1 LHTQAISGREGRGRR
16 VLVAMSGGVDSS
28 VAAALLVEQG
38 YEVIGATMRLWSG
51 ASPEAD
57 ERACCSLSAVE
68 DARRVASRLG
78 IPYYVLDFE
87 ALFEER
93 VVRDFVCE
101 YASGRTPNPCI
112 RCNQHLKFAALLD
125 RARQLGAE
133 HIATGHYA
141 RVGFDEATGRYRL
154 RRGVDR
160 SKDQSYALYTLTQ
173 EQLAAVLFPL
183 GEWTKEQTRRRAAE
197 LGLGVARKRDSQ
209 EICFVPGNDYGG
221 FLREWQPTLAA
232 PGKIV
237 DRSGCVLGEHPGV
250 CFFTIGQK
258 RGLKLPLPHPMYV
271 VEIIAETNTLV
282 VGSEA
287 DLMRRSCVVEALNWI
302 AWPSLAGE
310 LPVMAKVRY
319 NMGEQPA
326 VVRELPGGKAHLEFV
341 QAQRAITPGQAAVFY
356 HNDDVVGGGTVSAAG
371 LGELESG

>member
-1 LHTQAISGREGRGRR
+1 MSGREGRGRR

-38 YEVIGATMRLWSG
+38 YDVIGATMRLWSG

-173 EQLAAVLFPL
+173 SSLPCPSAGRADQGADA
-183 GEWTKEQTRRRAAE
+183 RRAAE
-197 LGLGVARKRDSQ
+197 LGLGWLEARQPGDLFCRDDS
-209 EICFVPGNDYGG
+209 
-221 FLREWQPTLAA
+221 AA
-232 PGKIV
+232 SSRAPPGKIV
-237 DRSGCVLGEHPGV
+237 DLSG
-250 CFFTIGQK
+250 
-258 RGLKLPLPHPMYV
+258 R
-271 VEIIAETNTLV
+271 
-282 VGSEA
+282 VGS
-287 DLMRRSCVVEALNWI
+287 
-302 AWPSLAGE
+302 
-310 LPVMAKVRY
+310 
-319 NMGEQPA
+319 
-326 VVRELPGGKAHLEFV
+326 
-341 QAQRAITPGQAAVFY
+341 T
-356 HNDDVVGGGTVSAAG
+356 
-371 LGELESG
+371 